1 MRHFVF
7 QCLLQQNATVNYTF
21 LWFIQNKHTYQH
33 IHPYKHTFMHS
44 HFSHFHTHF
53 HFHSLFL
60 LWLFFHFILFL
71 MWQKKHLLRAG
82 GRSFDNPY
90 TLKEAPRARK
100 NNTTVPLNVP
110 WKTKTEFFCVC
121 HGCCPFSPLAVW

>member
-1 MRHFVF
+1 MRYFVF
-7 QCLLQQNATVNYTF
+7 QCLLQQNATVIIHSFGSFKTN
-21 LWFIQNKHTYQH
+21 IHTYIYIHTNIHSCIH
-33 IHPYKHTFMHS
+33 IFHISTLISTF
-44 HFSHFHTHF
+44 T
-53 HFHSLFL
+53 LY
-60 LWLFFHFILFL
+60 FFYDCFFFILFL

-121 HGCCPFSPLAVW
+121 HGCCPFSPLAV